1 VDFSGFVDGIV
12 SFAQNHTVIVI
23 VFGVVLFFCI
33 PQTETVFRPS
43 LPGFLPGGIILHAYQ
58 RGSCWFGTEK
68 KNHSRGAK
76 TIR

>member
-1 VDFSGFVDGIV
+1 MDFSGFVDGIV
-12 SFAQNHTVIVI
+12 SFAQNHTVIVS
-23 VFGVVLFFCI
+23 VFGVVLFSCT

-43 LPGFLPGGIILHAYQ
+43 LPGFLPGRIILHGYQ

-76 TIR
+76 TIH